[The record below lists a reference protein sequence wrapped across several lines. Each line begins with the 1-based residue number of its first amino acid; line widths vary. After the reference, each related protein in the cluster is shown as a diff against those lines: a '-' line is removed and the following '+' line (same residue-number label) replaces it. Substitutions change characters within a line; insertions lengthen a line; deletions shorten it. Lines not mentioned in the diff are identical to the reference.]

1 MSIGKRI
8 RDLRKQNNFSQEYI
22 AEKLDVTRQAVSK
35 WEQDL
40 SNPDTGNLIRLS
52 ELFNVD
58 VEFLATGKSNIP
70 PNIEQ
75 PVKQSFKL
83 KKKYIIGVVTV
94 FALCLIIGTIIRIC
108 TLPVDW
114 DAGACDGG
122 YATFIFD
129 KYGEKLTQK
138 YLDGTEGNNDILSAE
153 AIRGTQEAEWEEQT
167 IYLQFDIQYEH
178 STQGTI
184 IETVRFIGQR
194 MWFDTYKWSGA
205 IIVG

>member
-8 RDLRKQNNFSQEYI
+8 RDLRKQNNFSQEYL

-40 SNPDTGNLIRLS
+40 SNPDTGNLIKLS
-52 ELFNVD
+52 ELFSVD
-58 VEFLATGKSNIP
+58 VEFLATGKSNILP
-70 PNIEQ
+70 DIEQ
-75 PVKQSFKL
+75 PVKGYFKF
-83 KKKYIIGVVTV
+83 KKKYVVVIVAV
-94 FALCLIIGTIIRIC
+94 FALCLIIGTIIRIY
-108 TLPVDW
+108 TLPVDR

-129 KYGEKLTQK
+129 KYSDELTQK
-138 YLDGTEGNNDILSAE
+138 YLDGTEDNNDIISAE
-153 AIRGTQEAEWEEQT
+153 AIRGTQEAEWKDQT
-167 IYLQFDIQYEH
+167 IYLQFDIQYEN

-194 MWFDTYKWSGA
+194 IWFDTYKWSGA